1 MLFRSDKSLYKQFT
15 YAKNIIQYHFITKKR
30 NKLESIRYRDNLTEG
45 YNFTPNFFISAYI
58 PSELNYDST
67 EIKERKFDDN
77 KHRIS
82 HFENRLFD
90 RDTLWLTHFDV
101 NLLFIMMLYAENDN
115 ISQSSFKSELIIKVF
130 KSFQDIL
137 TAKYDFYIISAKEKS
152 LEAFVETHFMLLNG
166 KIYTLANGA
175 LLLALEKDADES
187 DRVRTIVKKYADLT
201 SIKLAEITTT

>member
-1 MLFRSDKSLYKQFT
+1 
-15 YAKNIIQYHFITKKR
+15 
-30 NKLESIRYRDNLTEG
+30 
-45 YNFTPNFFISAYI
+45 
-58 PSELNYDST
+58 
-67 EIKERKFDDN
+67 
-77 KHRIS
+77 
-82 HFENRLFD
+82 
-90 RDTLWLTHFDV
+90 
-101 NLLFIMMLYAENDN
+101 MMLYAENDN

-152 LEAFVETHFMLLNG
+152 LEVFVKTHFMLLNG

-187 DRVRTIVKKYADLT
+187 DRVRTIVKKNADLT